1 MLSNHLVLCQ
11 PLLLLLSI
19 FPSIRI
25 IQLNYKFQFDFLFI
39 FLIKHLPYHA
49 HLEKET
55 ATHSSTLA
63 WKIPWTEEPGR
74 LQSVGSWR
82 AGHDW
87 ATSVSVS
94 LSLSCIGEGN
104 SNPLQCC
111 CLKNPRDEG
120 AWWAAIYGIAQS
132 WTRLND
138 WGDLVAAVSYPL
150 KYCFPLSFQ
159 SPHCSEFYLWILDFF
174 TSKGLC
180 SFYFL
185 LIMGPYYWR
194 CYVLL
199 FIYI

>member
-132 WTRLND
+132 WTRQVTQQQQQQAKIND
-138 WGDLVAAVSYPL
+138 CWFHIWHMLSSENTP
-150 KYCFPLSFQ
+150 KHIICFAKQKIKF
-159 SPHCSEFYLWILDFF
+159 
-174 TSKGLC
+174 
-180 SFYFL
+180 
-185 LIMGPYYWR
+185 
-194 CYVLL
+194 
-199 FIYI
+199 